1 MAIEYRDN
9 DVVFTDIVG
18 VEDAEVLL
26 AWLQGRSDVRADFAG
41 CTHMH
46 PANLQVLL
54 AARVGISTWPATH
67 ALDVALR
74 SAFSMDS

>member
-1 MAIEYRDN
+1 MAIEYRDT
-9 DVVFTDIVG
+9 DVVFSELVG

-26 AWLQGRSDVRADFAG
+26 AWLQERGAVRADFSA

-46 PANLQVLL
+46 PANIQVLL
-54 AARVGISTWPATH
+54 AAGVQVSAWPAVP

-74 SAFSMDS
+74 SAFSAGS